1 MTVSKKFKKESP
13 AQNNAL
19 EKLFSIIP
27 IERSCNKASSQDFT
41 NSDNQTSNDRNAESG
56 ACGAF
61 LFSMMNSI
69 KNRRFRQMV
78 LAGLVMIALLMQVMS
93 VPLFAGTTGKITGTV
108 TDANT
113 GEPLIGA
120 TVIVVGTKLGAKT
133 DFDGNYVILNVP
145 PGVYEVRA
153 TYVGYQPKVVK
164 GIKVSVDLTS
174 RADFKMGAEEI
185 QSAEVVVTAERPLVI
200 KDMTATRA
208 AVSSEEIRALP
219 IQNPS
224 QVLEIQGGVVGG
236 TVRGGR
242 RGEVAYIV
250 DGFAVNDVF
259 DGNQSRGVNNV
270 GVESQAI
277 QELELLT
284 GGYNA
289 EYGQAMAGIVN
300 IVTKDG
306 GSKYEGS
313 LQTFFGDFASGRTSL
328 FPNIN
333 SISPIASRDIQGS
346 FSGPVPGM
354 RETMTFFINGR
365 YFEDEGRFYGQNIY
379 RPGDVLPA
387 SDFTGSQFGGF
398 LTSAPSLDAFLNS
411 PDFETFFQRE
421 RERNP
426 TLSRENFRQSI
437 FEYRVDPNTGL
448 LLQNQTRIYKAL
460 RTDDDFS
467 RFAFG
472 DRAFVP
478 MNTYRKFS
486 GMGKVTYR
494 PVGTFKMSGQF
505 LYSDEEFQNFNFGAS
520 YIPFSQPTNFRSSY
534 TAMFNATHTLTSS
547 TFYTL
552 GVSLL
557 RTREASYLYED
568 LLDPRYMA
576 TGFNGPTPGGF
587 FSPGQAQNGF
597 EFLVTGKS
605 TNFFERSTRTLNLKG
620 DITSQVDKNNLVKT
634 GFDVKLHR
642 LQFENQ
648 ALLTDERALGNDV
661 PFFTDEAGTVRPG
674 IRRAQLAE
682 DGYEYY
688 DRRPIEFAAYIQD
701 KFEINN
707 FIVNIGLRLD
717 LFEPDGIVPKDP
729 SDPSLYNPIKDQN
742 RPRDANGNFIEFRP
756 GDPDVL
762 RAYRE
767 NGERLLRE
775 NYRKASI
782 KWQLSPRL
790 GMAFPITEQGILRL
804 FYGQVFQIPNFEFL
818 YRNPYFR
825 QSAAGV
831 SGPFGNADLQPQKT
845 IKGELGLQQQFGND
859 ISVDVALYF
868 NDIRNLNG
876 TAFIQQFFD
885 GRAYTKFV
893 NTDYALVRGLTI
905 SVNKRF
911 AGGFNFGIDYTFQVA
926 QGNASDPQ
934 AAAFAIQANPENP
947 ILPTQLIPLDWDQRH
962 TLNITAAYTIE
973 GWELSSIMRYGS
985 GFPFT
990 PDLNAPF
997 DILTRGSRGEIV
1009 TNSRLLPA
1017 TFTVDV
1023 RAQKIFKISN
1033 YDLGFFVQVY
1043 NLFDAD
1049 NQIGLFPFAQLTP
1062 DLVLRNTTVASSVN
1076 SPSAFLRQP
1085 QNFAPPR
1092 QILSGVSLYF

>member
-1 MTVSKKFKKESP
+1 MMKAIQTWSTQKAMLTV
-13 AQNNAL
+13 
-19 EKLFSIIP
+19 
-27 IERSCNKASSQDFT
+27 
-41 NSDNQTSNDRNAESG
+41 
-56 ACGAF
+56 
-61 LFSMMNSI
+61 
-69 KNRRFRQMV
+69 
-78 LAGLVMIALLMQVMS
+78 LVMVAWLMQTIS
-93 VPLFAGTTGKITGTV
+93 SPLLAGTTGKIAGTV

-153 TYVGYQPKVVK
+153 TYVGYQPKLVK
-164 GIKVSVDLTS
+164 NIKVSVDLTS

-208 AVSSEEIRALP
+208 AVGSEEIRALP

-224 QVLEIQGGVVGG
+224 QVLEIQGGVIGG

-250 DGFAVNDVF
+250 DGFAVNDVY
-259 DGNQSRGVNNV
+259 DGNRSRGVNNI

-313 LQTFFGDFASGRTSL
+313 LQTFFGDYVSGRSSL

-346 FSGPVPGM
+346 FSGPMPGM
-354 RETMTFFINGR
+354 RETMSFFINAR
-365 YFEDEGRFYGQNIY
+365 YFEDEGRFYGQNVY

-387 SDFTGSQFGGF
+387 SEYTGNQFGGF
-398 LTSAPSLDAFLNS
+398 LTTAPSLEAFLNS
-411 PDFETFFQRE
+411 PDFENFYQRE
-421 RERNP
+421 LARDA
-426 TLSRENFRQSI
+426 TLSRENYRQKL
-437 FEYRVDPNTGL
+437 FAYPVDPNTGL
-448 LLQNQTRIYKAL
+448 LLQNSTRIYQAL
-460 RTDDDFS
+460 RTDDDFG

-472 DRAFVP
+472 DRSFVP
-478 MNTYRKFS
+478 MNAYRKFS
-486 GMGKVTYR
+486 GMGKLTYR
-494 PVGTFKMSGQF
+494 PVGTFKISGQF
-505 LYSDEEFQNFNFGAS
+505 LYSDEEFQNFNFSAS
-520 YIPFSQPTNFRSSY
+520 YIPYSQPKNFRNSY
-534 TAMFNATHTLTSS
+534 TAILNATHTLSSS
-547 TFYTL
+547 TFYTF

-557 RTREASYLYED
+557 RAREASYLYED
-568 LLDPRYMA
+568 LLDPRYIA
-576 TGFNGPTPGGF
+576 SGFNGPIPGGF

-597 EFLVTGKS
+597 EFLVAGKS
-605 TNFFERSTRTLNLKG
+605 TNFFERSTRTLNVKG
-620 DITSQVDKNNLVKT
+620 DITSQIDKNNLIKT
-634 GFDVKLHR
+634 GFDVKFHR

-648 ALLTDERALGNDV
+648 ALLTDERALSAAV
-661 PFFTDEAGTVRPG
+661 PFFTDESGNVRPG

-682 DGYEYY
+682 EGYEYY
-688 DRRPIEFAAYIQD
+688 DRRPIEFAAYVQD

-775 NYRKASI
+775 NYRKASV

-790 GMAFPITEQGILRL
+790 GMAFPVTEQGILRL

-831 SGPFGNADLQPQKT
+831 SGPFGNADLKPQKT

-911 AGGFNFGIDYTFQVA
+911 TSGFNFGVDYTFQVA

-947 ILPTQLIPLDWDQRH
+947 ILPTRLIPLDWDQRH

-973 GWELSSIMRYGS
+973 GWEISSIMRYGS
-985 GFPFT
+985 GFPYT

-997 DILTRGSRGEIV
+997 PILTRGSRGEIV

-1017 TFTVDV
+1017 TFTVDM
-1023 RAQKIFKISN
+1023 RAQKIFKIDK
-1033 YDLGFFVQVY
+1033 YDVGFFVQIY
-1043 NLFDAD
+1043 NLFDAG
-1049 NQIGLFPFAQLTP
+1049 NQSGLFPFAQLTP
-1062 DLVLRNTTVASSVN
+1062 DLVLRNTFVASSVN
-1076 SPSAFLRQP
+1076 SPSDFLRQP

>member
-1 MTVSKKFKKESP
+1 MC
-13 AQNNAL
+13 L
-19 EKLFSIIP
+19 
-27 IERSCNKASSQDFT
+27 
-41 NSDNQTSNDRNAESG
+41 
-56 ACGAF
+56 
-61 LFSMMNSI
+61 
-69 KNRRFRQMV
+69 
-78 LAGLVMIALLMQVMS
+78 
-93 VPLFAGTTGKITGTV
+93 PLWAGTTGKIAGTV

-133 DFDGNYVILNVP
+133 DFDGNFVILNVP

-153 TYVGYQPKVVK
+153 TYVGYQPKVLK
-164 GIKVSVDLTS
+164 GIKVSVDLTT
-174 RADFKMGAEEI
+174 RADFKLSTEDI
-185 QSAEVVVTAERPLVI
+185 QAAEVVVTAERPLVI

-208 AVSSEEIRALP
+208 AVGSEEIRSLP

-224 QVLEIQGGVVGG
+224 QVLDIQGGVVGG

-242 RGEVAYIV
+242 RGEVAYVI
-250 DGFAVNDVF
+250 DGFMVNDVY
-259 DGNQSRGVNNV
+259 DGNQARGVNNM

-289 EYGQAMAGIVN
+289 EYGQAMSGIVN
-300 IVTKDG
+300 IITKDG

-313 LQTFFGDFASGRTSL
+313 LQTFFGDYASNRSDL

-354 RETMTFFINGR
+354 REAMTFFLNAR
-365 YFEDEGRFYGQNIY
+365 YFQDEGRFYGQNVY
-379 RPGDVLPA
+379 RPGDVLPP
-387 SDFTGSQFGGF
+387 SEFTGNQIGGF
-398 LTSAPSLDAFLNS
+398 LTTASSLDAFLNS
-411 PDFETFFQRE
+411 PDFERFYQLERQRD
-421 RERNP
+421 P
-426 TLSRENFRQSI
+426 GLSRENYRQRI
-437 FEYRVDPNTGL
+437 FEYPVDPNTGL
-448 LLQNQTRIYKAL
+448 LTQNSTRIYQAL

-478 MNTYRKFS
+478 MNNYRKFS
-486 GMGKVTYR
+486 GMGKLTYR
-494 PVGTFKMSGQF
+494 PTGTIKISGQF
-505 LYSDEEFQNFNFGAS
+505 MYSDEQFQNFNFGAS
-520 YIPFSQPTNFRSSY
+520 YIPFSQPTNYRDSY
-534 TAMFNATHTLTSS
+534 TAILNLTQTLSSS
-547 TFYTL
+547 TFYNL
-552 GVSLL
+552 GASLL
-557 RTREASYLYED
+557 RAREASYLYED
-568 LLDPRYMA
+568 LLDPRYIA
-576 TGFNGPTPGGF
+576 TGFNGQTPGGF
-587 FSPGQAQNGF
+587 FAPGQAQNGF
-597 EFLVTGKS
+597 EFLVTGLS

-620 DITSQVDKNNLVKT
+620 DITSQVDKNNLVKM
-634 GFDVKLHR
+634 GFDVKFHR

-648 ALLTDERALGNDV
+648 ALLADERALTSSV
-661 PFFTDEAGTVRPG
+661 PFYTDEAGNFKPG

-682 DGYEYY
+682 EGYEYY
-688 DRRPIEFAAYIQD
+688 DRRPIEFAAYVQD
-701 KFEINN
+701 KFEVNN

-729 SDPSLYNPIKDQN
+729 SDPSVYNPIKDEN
-742 RPRDANGNFIEFRP
+742 RPRDANGNFIPFRP

-775 NYRKASI
+775 NYRRASV

-831 SGPFGNADLQPQKT
+831 SGPFGNADLKPQKT

-859 ISVDVALYF
+859 ISIDVALYF

-885 GRAYTKFV
+885 GRVYTKFV

-911 AGGFNFGIDYTFQVA
+911 TTGFNFGIDYTFQVA

-934 AAAFAIQANPENP
+934 AAAFAIQANPGNP

-962 TLNITAAYTIE
+962 TLNVTAAYTIE

-997 DILTRGSRGEIV
+997 PLLTRGSRGEII

-1023 RAQKIFKISN
+1023 RAQKFFKIDGYN
-1033 YDLGFFVQVY
+1033 VGFFVQVY
-1043 NLFDAD
+1043 NLFDAK
-1049 NQIGLFPFAQLTP
+1049 NQSGLYPFAQLTP
-1062 DLVLRNTTVASSVN
+1062 DLVLRNTFIASSVN
-1076 SPSAFLRQP
+1076 SPSDFLRQP

-1092 QILSGVSLYF
+1092 QVLSGISVFF

>member
-1 MTVSKKFKKESP
+1 MTVSRKHNRICPNQAVLGIQHTLLHRVSNTPSFNYS
-13 AQNNAL
+13 N
-19 EKLFSIIP
+19 
-27 IERSCNKASSQDFT
+27 SQK
-41 NSDNQTSNDRNAESG
+41 SNGHSAESG
-56 ACGAF
+56 VRGTF
-61 LFSMMNSI
+61 LFSMMNAI
-69 KNRRFRQMV
+69 KNLRSRKTI
-78 LAGLVMIALLMQVMS
+78 LAGIVIVVSFMQVINLS
-93 VPLFAGTTGKITGTV
+93 LFAGTTGKITGTV

-145 PGVYEVRA
+145 PGTYEVRA
-153 TYVGYQPKVVK
+153 TYVGYQPKVLK

-174 RADFKMGAEEI
+174 RADFKMGTEEI
-185 QSAEVVVTAERPLVI
+185 QAAEVVVTAERPMVI

-208 AVSSEEIRALP
+208 AVSSEEIRSLP

-224 QVLEIQGGVVGG
+224 QVLDIQGGVVGG

-250 DGFAVNDVF
+250 DGFLVNDVY
-259 DGNQSRGVNNV
+259 DGNQSRGINNM

-289 EYGQAMAGIVN
+289 EYGQAMSGIVN

-313 LQTFFGDFASGRTSL
+313 LQTFFGDYASGRTSL

-333 SISPIASRDIQGS
+333 AISPIASRDIQGS

-354 RETMTFFINGR
+354 RETMTFFINAR
-365 YFEDEGRFYGQNIY
+365 YFADEGRFYGQNIY

-387 SDFTGSQFGGF
+387 SDFTGNQFGGF
-398 LTSAPSLDAFLNS
+398 LTTAPSLEAFLNS
-411 PDFETFFQRE
+411 PDFENFYQRE
-421 RERNP
+421 RKLNP

-448 LLQNQTRIYKAL
+448 LLQNSTRIYKAL
-460 RTDDDFS
+460 RTDDDYS

-472 DRAFVP
+472 DRSFTP
-478 MNTYRKFS
+478 MNTYRKFA

-494 PVGTFKMSGQF
+494 PTGTVKISGQF
-505 LYSDEEFQNFNFGAS
+505 LYSDEEFKNFNFGAS
-520 YIPFSQPTNFRSSY
+520 YIPFSQPTNYRSSY
-534 TAMFNATHTLTSS
+534 TLILNTTHTLTSS

-552 GVSLL
+552 GASLL
-557 RTREASYLYED
+557 RAREASYLYED

-597 EFLVTGKS
+597 EFLVTGLS
-605 TNFFERSTRTLNLKG
+605 TNFFERSTRTITLKG
-620 DITSQVDKNNLVKT
+620 DLTSQIDKYNLIKT
-634 GFDVKLHR
+634 GFDVKFHR

-648 ALLTDERALGNDV
+648 ALLADERALSNDV
-661 PFFTDEAGTVRPG
+661 PYFTDASGNLRPG

-682 DGYEYY
+682 EGYEYY

-717 LFEPDGIVPKDP
+717 VFEPDGIVPKDP

-775 NYRKASI
+775 NYRRASM

-790 GMAFPITEQGILRL
+790 GMAFPVTEQGILRL

-911 AGGFNFGIDYTFQVA
+911 TSGFNFGIDYTFQVA

-985 GFPFT
+985 GFPYT

-997 DILTRGSRGEIV
+997 PILTRGSRGEIV
-1009 TNSRLLPA
+1009 TNSRLLPS

-1023 RAQKIFKISN
+1023 RAQKIFKIEGYN
-1033 YDLGFFVQVY
+1033 VGFFVQVY

-1049 NQIGLFPFAQLTP
+1049 NQSGLFPFAQLTP
-1062 DLVLRNTTVASSVN
+1062 DLVLRNTTVSSSVN

-1092 QILSGVSLYF
+1092 QILSGISVYF

>member
-1 MTVSKKFKKESP
+1 MTVSKKFKHQSP
-13 AQNNAL
+13 AQNTTLGNAL
-19 EKLFSIIP
+19 SDVS
-27 IERSCNKASSQDFT
+27 IERSYKKHSSLDFT
-41 NSDNQTSNDRNAESG
+41 HSDNQTSNDRNAESG

-69 KNRRFRQMV
+69 KNRRSGKIM
-78 LAGLVMIALLMQVMS
+78 LAGLVMIALLMQVMN
-93 VPLFAGTTGKITGTV
+93 VPLLAGTTGKITGTV

-153 TYVGYQPKVVK
+153 TYVGYQPKVLK

-185 QSAEVVVTAERPLVI
+185 QSAEVIVTAERPLVI

-250 DGFAVNDVF
+250 DGFAVNDVY

-289 EYGQAMAGIVN
+289 EYGQAMSGIVN

-313 LQTFFGDFASGRTSL
+313 LQTFFGDYVSGRTSL

-365 YFEDEGRFYGQNIY
+365 YFEDEGRFYGQNVY

-398 LTSAPSLDAFLNS
+398 LTTAPSLDAFLNG

-448 LLQNQTRIYKAL
+448 LLQNSTRIYQAL
-460 RTDDDFS
+460 RTDDDYS
-467 RFAFG
+467 RFAYG
-472 DRAFVP
+472 DRSFTP
-478 MNTYRKFS
+478 MNTYRKYS
-486 GMGKVTYR
+486 GMGKLTYR
-494 PVGTFKMSGQF
+494 PTGTVKISGQF
-505 LYSDEEFQNFNFGAS
+505 MFSDEQFQNFNFSAS
-520 YIPFSQPTNFRSSY
+520 YIPFSQPTNYRSSY
-534 TAMFNATHTLTSS
+534 TAMLNATHTLTSS

-552 GVSLL
+552 GASLL

-597 EFLVTGKS
+597 EFLVTGLS

-620 DITSQVDKNNLVKT
+620 DITSQIDKNNLVKM

-661 PFFTDEAGTVRPG
+661 PFFTDEAGNLRPG

-682 DGYEYY
+682 EGYEYY

-717 LFEPDGIVPKDP
+717 VFEPDGIVPKDP

-775 NYRKASI
+775 NYRKASV

-790 GMAFPITEQGILRL
+790 GMAFPVTEQGILRL

-911 AGGFNFGIDYTFQVA
+911 TSGFNFGVDYTFQVA

-985 GFPFT
+985 GFPYT

-997 DILTRGSRGEIV
+997 PILTRGSRGEIV
-1009 TNSRLLPA
+1009 TNSRLLPS
-1017 TFTVDV
+1017 TFTIDV
-1023 RAQKIFKISN
+1023 RAQKIFKISG
-1033 YDLGFFVQVY
+1033 YDLGFFVQIY

-1049 NQIGLFPFAQLTP
+1049 NQSGLFPFAQLTP

-1085 QNFAPPR
+1085 QNFASPR
-1092 QILSGVSLYF
+1092 QVLSGISLYF